1 MSKIIVPLHF
11 AKLNSTPTVVETGF
25 KKFYLKGEWFKV
37 YNGVSEIDLVLDRP
51 LDNYIPIIGTIT
63 SADTVLTAIEKL
75 GYAINNISV
84 ATTWGSIT
92 GSIVAQTD
100 LISYLGS
107 NYYPLLSNPAGYL
120 TTETDPIFTAWLATP
135 PDTSIFNNDGDDG
148 INPFISLADLPY
160 QIEIYADITLF
171 PAVGNDVIVYLA
183 EDTGIFYLWNN
194 TTLSY
199 DQITSN
205 AFPTGLERLTEGPNT
220 GWRLIGRNPLY
231 YGPIGVGAVDLSS
244 SASVSSVF
252 GATGTN
258 AFAVGQTVTA
268 SGQGSVAVGGNRND
282 ATGPYSFIG
291 GGSQSDASGNNASVM
306 SGYFAKA
313 RSFCEFAIG
322 SYNTDYTPTSTTGVS
337 PTDRSFVVGIGTIGN
352 LKDGLTGYKNGAVK
366 FFVEALANITNGVA
380 GFFIFNSTDNN
391 RPYIHN
397 GTTWKALAYT
407 DDSTIST
414 LQEVLDNNHDL
425 VDGKNY
431 QGTGAGVSNTG
442 LSVNALGP
450 NAGLLNSGSFANL
463 LGTNAGK
470 QNSGSDLNAFGK
482 DAGQVNS
489 GVSVNAFGSGSGTSN
504 LGTNVNA
511 FGNQAGG
518 SNSGNNLNALGFLA
532 GQSNS
537 GTNVNAL
544 GVQAGWI
551 NIFKN
556 VNLFGYFAS
565 ADADNQTVFSKWI
578 SGTTKYL
585 ARLSFNNITAD
596 RKYELPDASG
606 TLALL
611 SDIPTAGLTS
621 VGLSMPVA
629 FSVANT
635 PLISNGTLAVTAI
648 GTATQYIRGDGQL
661 ATFPTAG
668 GGGSSVFYYL
678 NGSIVASVA
687 TYKQMSNTAII
698 GAGTDFN
705 LSGDGLIAQFLTD
718 AGNPN
723 RLEIPGGAWNF
734 EMFFSMSSS
743 GGTPKFYVELLKYDG
758 AVFTSIANG
767 SAVPETISGG
777 TSIDLYLSSLAVPT
791 TTLLLTDRLAV
802 RVYIV
807 NNSGGRTATLHTE
820 DGHLCQIITTFSAG
834 ISAINGLTSNNQYLA
849 VGTSGSDFNINSLS
863 ETHTFNLPSASATNR
878 GALTSSDWTA
888 FDSKQNALG
897 FTPEN
902 VANKENTTLD
912 NSSTKYPTNNLVKT
926 FLDEDFSF
934 STLIDNG
941 LTYMVPPHNQST
953 YNFLRV
959 TNVTSTGN
967 EAQST
972 FPTTI
977 QYTTTAVAGTLGFF
991 RGTTITIG
999 STNFVTK
1006 SKFKIITI
1014 ANGARFFNG
1023 FTTMYRTLAPTNIEP
1038 NTMINSM
1045 GVCKLSTSD
1054 NLHFMYNDGS
1064 GLATT
1069 IDLGVNFPATTIAGY
1084 EYILEFIRRVGVT
1097 DVTMILTRN
1106 DGLTT
1111 STIISTNIPI
1121 GNRSHAMWITNNT
1134 TASIVKFAH
1143 NGSVYNT
1150 LT

>member
-1 MSKIIVPLHF
+1 
-11 AKLNSTPTVVETGF
+11 
-25 KKFYLKGEWFKV
+25 
-37 YNGVSEIDLVLDRP
+37 
-51 LDNYIPIIGTIT
+51 
-63 SADTVLTAIEKL
+63 
-75 GYAINNISV
+75 
-84 ATTWGSIT
+84 
-92 GSIVAQTD
+92 
-100 LISYLGS
+100 
-107 NYYPLLSNPAGYL
+107 
-120 TTETDPIFTAWLATP
+120 
-135 PDTSIFNNDGDDG
+135 
-148 INPFISLADLPY
+148 
-160 QIEIYADITLF
+160 
-171 PAVGNDVIVYLA
+171 
-183 EDTGIFYLWNN
+183 
-194 TTLSY
+194 
-199 DQITSN
+199 
-205 AFPTGLERLTEGPNT
+205 
-220 GWRLIGRNPLY
+220 
-231 YGPIGVGAVDLSS
+231 
-244 SASVSSVF
+244 
-252 GATGTN
+252 
-258 AFAVGQTVTA
+258 
-268 SGQGSVAVGGNRND
+268 
-282 ATGPYSFIG
+282 
-291 GGSQSDASGNNASVM
+291 M

-912 NSSTKYPTNNLVKT
+912 NSSTKYPTNNLV
-926 FLDEDFSF
+926 FNAIENL
-934 STLIDNG
+934 G
-941 LTYMVPPHNQST
+941 LTTAIANPYT
-953 YNFLRV
+953 LRA
-959 TNVTSTGN
+959 T
-967 EAQST
+967 
-972 FPTTI
+972 
-977 QYTTTAVAGTLGFF
+977 
-991 RGTTITIG
+991 TIG
-999 STNFVTK
+999 SGGFTQNGQSGAGIVTFGNTASSISATIFKRQLRINFSTTATAGSIAFFRTTFGLISLGCNYECEWLFGTADAATVT
-1006 SKFKIITI
+1006 
-1014 ANGARFFNG
+1014 GARSFIGLSNNFATPSNVE
-1023 FTTMYRTLAPTNIEP
+1023 PTSLVNI
-1038 NTMINSM
+1038 I
-1045 GVCKLSTSD
+1045 GIARLSTS
-1054 NLHFMYNDGS
+1054 NNWHIVHNDAS
-1064 GLATT
+1064 GLATS
-1069 IDLGVNFPATTIAGY
+1069 IDLGSSFPSTTLEVDLIYLKLILNIDNTVSYSVINVTTNTVAT
-1084 EYILEFIRRVGVT
+1084 
-1097 DVTMILTRN
+1097 
-1106 DGLTT
+1106 GL
-1111 STIISTNIPI
+1111 ISTNLPATSLYETI
-1121 GNRSHAMWITNNT
+1121 WTTNNA
-1134 TASIVKFAH
+1134 TALIASLGFCIRTFTNKKI
-1143 NGSVYNT
+1143 
-1150 LT
+1150 